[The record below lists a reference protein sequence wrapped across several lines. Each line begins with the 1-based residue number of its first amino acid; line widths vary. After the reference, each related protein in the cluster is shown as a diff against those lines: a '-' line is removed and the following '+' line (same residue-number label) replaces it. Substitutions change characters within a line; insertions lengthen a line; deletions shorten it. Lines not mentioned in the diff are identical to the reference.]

1 MTAASGFRTPLHM
14 TFSTTDL
21 HIVGTILREAA
32 RAEIL
37 PRFRNLAAD
46 AVRHKTGPL
55 DLVTD
60 ADEAAERS
68 IANALATRFPD
79 ATVLG
84 EEACSATPALLARLP
99 QAELAFV
106 IDPVDG
112 TANFAA
118 GLPLFGVMAAAIRHG
133 EVVASA
139 IHDPICDDTAFALR
153 GAGAWI
159 EHPDGSRANL
169 HVAAPAPA
177 SEMAGNVSWRFMP
190 EPQRQIVCGNLPRLG
205 RSWDYRC
212 AAHEYR
218 MASAGY
224 CHFLVFNRLL
234 PWDHA
239 PGWLLHQEAG
249 GYAARLDGSPYTPK
263 ATNGGLICAP
273 DRASWQA
280 LHDTL
285 LGIA

>member
-1 MTAASGFRTPLHM
+1 M
-14 TFSTTDL
+14 TFGTTDL
-21 HIVGTILREAA
+21 HLLGIILRDAA

-37 PRFRNLAAD
+37 PRFRHLAAG
-46 AVRHKTGPL
+46 AVRQKTGPL

-68 IANALATRFPD
+68 ISNALLARFPA

-84 EEACSATPALLARLP
+84 EEACSANPALLARLP

-118 GLPLFGVMAAAIRHG
+118 GLPLFGVMAAVIRRG
-133 EVVASA
+133 EIVASA
-139 IHDPICDDTAFALR
+139 IHDPIGDDIAFALR

-159 EHPDGSRANL
+159 ERPDGSRADL

-205 RSWDYRC
+205 GSWDYRC

-218 MASAGY
+218 MASAGH

-239 PGWLLHQEAG
+239 PGWLLHREAG
-249 GYAARLDGSPYTPK
+249 GYAARLDGSAYTPT
-263 ATNGGLICAP
+263 ATDGGLICAP
-273 DRASWQA
+273 DRTSWQA

-285 LGIA
+285 LRTT